1 MNMEQKQFDSGILI
15 LMNIRIEKLNEV
27 IINLKKIIEKRYYH
41 PRFLIAGRYTNS
53 DIDALLQNLDYFK
66 SYPIDAFIVQDLGI
80 VPILQKEFPNTQLH
94 VSTQASCINREAV
107 KMYQKLGFSRVV
119 LGREASLAEIGE
131 KYDLENRTLVRMKD
145 EGFVE
150 GQVRITPR

>member
-27 IINLKKIIEKRYYH
+27 IINLKNIIEKRYYH

-53 DIDALLQNLDYFK
+53 DIDALLQ
-66 SYPIDAFIVQDLGI
+66 
-80 VPILQKEFPNTQLH
+80 
-94 VSTQASCINREAV
+94 
-107 KMYQKLGFSRVV
+107 KLGFSRVV
-119 LGREASLAEIGE
+119 LGREASLAKLRE